1 MLNVDLGV
9 GCSSGDYCGNSKSV
23 DFCIKR
29 HDTRPSLRISV
40 SDCDGAIDLTD
51 ENLFLEASMWFE
63 AKLKSKLDV
72 GASTISL
79 ADNTGFDQISIGDVV
94 LLNNVRNPEQ
104 LTVLSIDE
112 VTKLIYVSRGQNST
126 AEQNWQKGSTLKIFR
141 FLRQQAHIESV
152 FEENKNIDETITEE
166 LVDTFLVFDW
176 SENQTSLPGYYFIE
190 FRLIKVLENDEIE
203 WEKRFPLEKNGFL
216 INIIDSST
224 PKI

>member
-9 GCSSGDYCGNSKSV
+9 GCSSGDYCGNSKSA

-63 AKLKSKLDV
+63 AKLKSKLDI
-72 GASTISL
+72 GDSTISL
-79 ADNTGFDQISIGDVV
+79 ADNIGFDQISVGDVV
-94 LLNNVRNPEQ
+94 FLNNVRNPEQ

-112 VTKLIYVSRGQNST
+112 VAKLIYVSRAQNAT
-126 AEQNWQKGSTLKIFR
+126 TEQNWQKGSTLKIFR
-141 FLRQQAHIESV
+141 FLEQQAHIESV
-152 FEENKNIDETITEE
+152 FEEKKNIDETISEE
-166 LVDTFLVFDW
+166 LVDTFFVFDW

-190 FRLIKVLENDEIE
+190 FRLIKISENNEIE
-203 WEKRFPLEKNGFL
+203 WQKRFPLEKNGFL